1 MVKSVRIS
9 FGIGIGTTIGAVLM
23 LLVACSGE
31 DEDEASKAGQAG
43 ASEQSSSSVAAGG
56 AVLSVKA
63 DKTHAVQPNDEV
75 TLTISITDFRLAAD
89 SIGSAN
95 QDGVGHY
102 RVYLDDAS
110 GDDYLAVGAEP
121 VAKITIPAD
130 VNDGSHDLRVV
141 LHNNDKSPLQP
152 AVEGSVLLIIYRL

>member
-1 MVKSVRIS
+1 VVKSIR
-9 FGIGIGTTIGAVLM
+9 IGIGTIIGAVLM

-31 DEDEASKAGQAG
+31 DEAGKTGQA
-43 ASEQSSSSVAAGG
+43 AQSSPSVATSG

-75 TLTISITDFRLAAD
+75 TLTISVTDFRLAVD
-89 SIGSAN
+89 SIGGAN

-102 RVYLDDAS
+102 RVYLDGAS
-110 GDDYLAVGAEP
+110 GDDYLAVGGAP
-121 VAKITIPAD
+121 VAKVTIPAD

>member
-1 MVKSVRIS
+1 MVKSVR
-9 FGIGIGTTIGAVLM
+9 IGIGTTIGAVLM

-31 DEDEASKAGQAG
+31 DEAGKTGQAG
-43 ASEQSSSSVAAGG
+43 ASAPSSSSVATSG

-75 TLTISITDFRLAAD
+75 TLTISVTDFRLAAG
-89 SIGSAN
+89 SIGGAN
-95 QDGVGHY
+95 EDGVGHY

-121 VAKITIPAD
+121 VAKVTIPAD